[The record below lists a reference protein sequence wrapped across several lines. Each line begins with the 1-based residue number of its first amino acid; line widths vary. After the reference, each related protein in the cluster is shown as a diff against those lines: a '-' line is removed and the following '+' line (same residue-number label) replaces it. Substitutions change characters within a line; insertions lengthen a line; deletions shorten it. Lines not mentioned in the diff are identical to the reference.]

1 MNSYPHRK
9 HSDVMRAYLS
19 LSGMRVAD
27 VGCGDGALVRFMT
40 REGATVVGIECSP
53 AQLARAHA
61 AEPAAGE
68 RYIEG
73 VGKDLPLEDA
83 TLDLVVFF
91 NSLHHVP
98 VEAQEV
104 ALAEAA
110 RVLKPDGLLYVM
122 EPLAEGTYFE
132 LMRPVDDETQVRAR
146 AYDALRAAAA
156 GEAFEEIVEER
167 YAAPFKHKSFADCV
181 ADSLAVDPERR
192 AAFEAAGEALA
203 QGFEAAAEKRDGA
216 YWFDQ
221 PSRLNL
227 LRRTAVA

>member
-1 MNSYPHRK
+1 MSRYPRRK
-9 HSDVMRAYLS
+9 HTDVMHAHLS
-19 LSGMRVAD
+19 LAGRRVAD
-27 VGCGDGALVRFMT
+27 IGCGDGALVRFMT
-40 REGATVVGIECSP
+40 REGAETVGIECSP

-61 AEPAAGE
+61 AEPAGGE

-73 VGKDLPLEDA
+73 VGQDLPLEDA

-98 VEAQEV
+98 VEAQEA

-110 RVLKPDGLLYVM
+110 RVLKPGGLLYVM
-122 EPLAEGTYFE
+122 EPLPEGAYFE
-132 LMRPVDDETQVRAR
+132 LMRPVNDETEVRAR
-146 AYDALRAAAA
+146 AYDALRAAVA
-156 GEAFEEIVEER
+156 GQAFEEIVEER

-181 ADSLAVDPERR
+181 ADSLAVDPARR
-192 AAFEAAGEALA
+192 AAFEAAGETLA

-227 LRRTAVA
+227 LRRR